1 MKLRRLCRC
10 ALFVALLTIC
20 AWLSVPT
27 PQGALTMQTFGIFLT
42 LGLLGGKWG
51 CAAIG
56 TYLLLGAVGL
66 PVFSG
71 FRGGVGV
78 LLGAT
83 GGYIFGFMAA
93 GLLYWLITSLRP
105 KWVLP
110 AMALGLLCCY
120 LLGSAWYCLVYLPGD
135 SPVSFVSAMASCV
148 LPYLLPDACKLAL
161 AFFLTTRLKG
171 FVY

>member
-1 MKLRRLCRC
+1 MKLRKLCQC
-10 ALFVALLTIC
+10 AMFVALLVIC

-27 PQGALTMQTFGIFLT
+27 PQGALTLQTFGVFLT

-56 TYLLLGAVGL
+56 SYLMLGVIGL

-71 FRGGVGV
+71 FQGGVGI

-83 GGYIFGFMAA
+83 GGYLFGFMAA
-93 GLLYWLITSLRP
+93 GLLFWLITRLYP
-105 KWVLP
+105 KGVLLS
-110 AMALGLLCCY
+110 MVSGLLCCY
-120 LLGSAWYCLVYLPGD
+120 LAGTFWYCLVFLPGNT
-135 SPVSFVSAMASCV
+135 PVSFVSALASCV
-148 LPYLLPDACKLAL
+148 LPYLLPDAVKLAL
-161 AFFLTTRLKG
+161 AFFLTSRLKR